1 MAVVKMINNKSQ
13 SIQGLLCVIAYA
25 CKDAKTNHD
34 GQQLISGINC
44 VPSLA
49 FDEFMTTKR
58 LYKQDDG
65 RMFYHMV
72 QSFSPEE
79 NITPEVAH
87 EIACKLADAI
97 PGFEIVVATH
107 CDADHVH
114 SHFVINSVSY
124 ETGKKYHSDPQSIQA
139 LWDASDKLCLQ
150 YGLSVITARKKKEH
164 KMNDREYRAYDR
176 GNSWKMA
183 LEIAI
188 DDCMTMAR
196 NKNHFIRLMD
206 FRGYEV
212 TWSDTRKNIT
222 YTTPQGYKCRDRK
235 LNGRKYLKEEME
247 FEFELRKEICRRYA
261 GGTERNLGAGG
272 SGAENRSRHGTQ
284 LEGTDCVADADGR
297 NGSANPRAAGSS
309 ATVGNSQGVGCNHGG
324 CLEQACGAGDP
335 GRTAGHS
342 QSAEPDAYRTAEAN
356 NRSNESVSPGDSNCC
371 RGGSAEDCAH
381 DDFDRS
387 TLWEIERE
395 VFERNLRAAIA
406 NEKVDAKVSS
416 DQPHPQRTATH
427 PAVDAAYLIGHL
439 GNIIDED
446 DEHDDYYT
454 RQARH
459 GPTLS
464 M

>member
-1 MAVVKMINNKSQ
+1 MAIVKMINSPR
-13 SIQGLLCVIAYA
+13 SHTITGLHGTLSYC
-25 CKDAKTNHD
+25 CREAKTNHE
-34 GQQLISGINC
+34 GQRLITGVNC
-44 VPSLA
+44 VPQFALQ
-49 FDEFMTTKR
+49 EFMNTKR
-58 LYKQDDG
+58 LHKQTDG

-72 QSFSPEE
+72 QSFPKDE
-79 NITPEVAH
+79 NITPETAH
-87 EIACKLADAI
+87 EIALKLAETI

-150 YGLSVITARKKKEH
+150 YGLSVITERKKKEH
-164 KMNDREYRAYDR
+164 KMSDREYCAYDR

-188 DDCMTMAR
+188 DDCMTMAQ
-196 NKNHFIRLMD
+196 NKNHFIRLME

-212 TWSDTRKNIT
+212 TWTDTRKNIT

-272 SGAENRSRHGTQ
+272 SSTEDRSRHGTQ
-284 LEGTDCVADADGR
+284 LEGADLVADADGR

-309 ATVGNSQGVGCNHGG
+309 ATVGNSQGVGCKHGG
-324 CLEQACGAGDP
+324 CLEQAGGAGDP
-335 GRTAGHS
+335 GRTAGYS
-342 QSAEPDAYRTAEAN
+342 QSADPDADRTAEAN

-387 TLWEIERE
+387 TLWATERE
-395 VFERNLRAAIA
+395 VFESNLRREAEPAQ
-406 NEKVDAKVSS
+406 VDAPVSAH
-416 DQPHPQRTATH
+416 QPHSQRTAGH
-427 PAVDAAYLIGHL
+427 SVIDAAYLTANLLRIF
-439 GNIIDED
+439 DDDD
-446 DEHDDYYT
+446 DEIEDCTTRYY
-454 RQARH
+454 

>member
-13 SIQGLLCVIAYA
+13 SIQGLLCLIAYA

-34 GQQLISGINC
+34 GQQLITGINC

-58 LYKQDDG
+58 LYNQDGG

-114 SHFVINSVSY
+114 SHFVINSVGF

-150 YGLSVITARKKKEH
+150 YGMSVITQRKKKEH

-196 NKNHFIRLMD
+196 NKNHLIRLME

-212 TWSDTRKNIT
+212 TWTDTRKNIT
-222 YTTPQGYKCRDRK
+222 YTTPQGYKCRDGK

-261 GGTERNLGAGG
+261 GGTERNIGAGG
-272 SGAENRSRHGTQ
+272 SGAENRSSNGTQ
-284 LEGTDCVADADGR
+284 LESADLIT
-297 NGSANPRAAGSS
+297 RAAG
-309 ATVGNSQGVGCNHGG
+309 ANTGANSGV
-324 CLEQACGAGDP
+324 A
-335 GRTAGHS
+335 
-342 QSAEPDAYRTAEAN
+342 QSAGNGNKNYFSDAGADRCPAGMSERYGGVNTAVPEEGCEG
-356 NRSNESVSPGDSNCC
+356 S
-371 RGGSAEDCAH
+371 RGGGETDADSYES
-381 DDFDRS
+381 DRG
-387 TLWEIERE
+387 TLWESERE
-395 VFERNLRAAIA
+395 VFERNLRAAREDA
-406 NEKVDAKVSS
+406 QVDVAVSA
-416 DQPHPQRTATH
+416 DQPDSQRASSH
-427 PAVDAAYLIGHL
+427 SAVDAAYLTANL
-439 GNIIDED
+439 LNIFDDD
-446 DEHDDYYT
+446 DEVEDCTTRYY
-454 RQARH
+454 

>member
-25 CKDAKTNHD
+25 CKDAKTNHE
-34 GQQLISGINC
+34 GQRLITGINC

-58 LYKQDDG
+58 LYNQDGG

-114 SHFVINSVSY
+114 SHFVINSVNY
-124 ETGKKYHSDPQSIQA
+124 ETGMKYHSDQQSIHA
-139 LWDASDKLCLQ
+139 LWDASDQLCLQ
-150 YGLSVITARKKKEH
+150 YGLSVIKRKQNDEH
-164 KMNDREYRAYDR
+164 RMNDREYRAYMR

-188 DDCMTMAR
+188 DDCMTLAYNR
-196 NKNHFIRLMD
+196 EHFMQLMEW
-206 FRGYEV
+206 RGYEV

-247 FEFELRKEICRRYA
+247 YEFELRAAICRRYA
-261 GGTERNLGAGG
+261 GATEKESRPGNSSATD
-272 SGAENRSRHGTQ
+272 RRRHGTQ
-284 LEGTDCVADADGR
+284 LAGADRSDENSDRNRSTDFGTAGATGNDRGIDFLDGQTDR
-297 NGSANPRAAGSS
+297 GAG
-309 ATVGNSQGVGCNHGG
+309 GVPGG
-324 CLEQACGAGDP
+324 CHPSDAGLSE
-335 GRTAGHS
+335 AG
-342 QSAEPDAYRTAEAN
+342 
-356 NRSNESVSPGDSNCC
+356 
-371 RGGSAEDCAH
+371 
-381 DDFDRS
+381 FDRS
-387 TLWEIERE
+387 EGCAEADAGRNEGDRNALWRSERE
-395 VFERNLRAAIA
+395 IFESNLRRAAEHA
-406 NEKVDAKVSS
+406 QVDAPVFTH
-416 DQPHPQRTATH
+416 QPHSKCAASH
-427 PAVDAAYLIGHL
+427 IVIDAAYLTANLL
-439 GNIIDED
+439 GMFEND
-446 DEHDDYYT
+446 DEKIEDCTTRYY
-454 RQARH
+454 
-459 GPTLS
+459 GPTLR

>member
-1 MAVVKMINNKSQ
+1 MAVLKMINNKSQ
-13 SIQGLLCVIAYA
+13 SIQGLLCVMAYA
-25 CKDAKTNHD
+25 CKDAKTNHE

-44 VPSLA
+44 VPHLA

-58 LYKQDDG
+58 LHNQDGG

-114 SHFVINSVSY
+114 SHFVINSVSF

-150 YGLSVITARKKKEH
+150 YGFSVITHHKKKEH

-196 NKNHFIRLMD
+196 NKNHFIRLME

-247 FEFELRKEICRRYA
+247 FEFELRKEICCRYA
-261 GGTERNLGAGG
+261 GGAERNIGAG
-272 SGAENRSRHGTQ
+272 SSCAENCSGNGTQ
-284 LEGTDCVADADGR
+284 LESDDLIAGAAGANTGADPGIAGTAGNGNKNHFSDAGTDRCPAGMSERHGGINAAVSEKSCEGSGRSGEVDAD
-297 NGSANPRAAGSS
+297 S
-309 ATVGNSQGVGCNHGG
+309 
-324 CLEQACGAGDP
+324 
-335 GRTAGHS
+335 
-342 QSAEPDAYRTAEAN
+342 Y
-356 NRSNESVSPGDSNCC
+356 ESD
-371 RGGSAEDCAH
+371 RG
-381 DDFDRS
+381 
-387 TLWEIERE
+387 TLWASERE
-395 VFERNLRAAIA
+395 VFESNLRAAIA
-406 NEKVDAKVSS
+406 NEKVDAPVPAY
-416 DQPHPQRTATH
+416 QPGSQFDPVDFAID
-427 PAVDAAYLIGHL
+427 AVYLIAHISDTLDG
-439 GNIIDED
+439 D
-446 DEHDDYYT
+446 DEANDYY
-454 RQARH
+454 ARKKRAEERGMTMH
-459 GPTLS
+459 

>member
-34 GQQLISGINC
+34 GQQLISGVNC

-58 LYKQDDG
+58 LYKQDGG

-114 SHFVINSVSY
+114 SHFVINSVSF
-124 ETGKKYHSDPQSIQA
+124 ETGKKYHSDPQSIQT

-150 YGLSVITARKKKEH
+150 YGLSVITEHKKKEH
-164 KMNDREYRAYDR
+164 TMNDREYRAYDR
-176 GNSWKMA
+176 GDSWKMA

-196 NKNHFIRLMD
+196 NKNHFIRLME

-212 TWSDTRKNIT
+212 TWTDTRKNIT

-261 GGTERNLGAGG
+261 GGTERNIGAGS
-272 SGAENRSRHGTQ
+272 SGAENCSGNGTQ
-284 LEGTDCVADADGR
+284 LAGTDCFAEVAGGNIGADLGADDATGNR
-297 NGSANPRAAGSS
+297 HRCAGD
-309 ATVGNSQGVGCNHGG
+309 ATES
-324 CLEQACGAGDP
+324 LLYAGDP
-335 GRTAGHS
+335 VYRLECDPARVRQSDFRNGAGS
-342 QSAEPDAYRTAEAN
+342 GEDNYGSDTGCTEEN
-356 NRSNESVSPGDSNCC
+356 LECDS
-371 RGGSAEDCAH
+371 
-381 DDFDRS
+381 FDRS
-387 TLWEIERE
+387 TLWAAERE
-395 VFERNLRAAIA
+395 IFERNLRAAIA
-406 NEKVDAKVSS
+406 NEKVDAQVPA
-416 DQPHPQRTATH
+416 DQPHSQRAATH
-427 PAVDAAYLIGHL
+427 SAVDAAYLTANLL
-439 GNIIDED
+439 GIFED
-446 DEHDDYYT
+446 DDEVEDCTTRYY
-454 RQARH
+454 

>member
-13 SIQGLLCVIAYA
+13 SIQGLLCVLAYA
-25 CKDAKTNHD
+25 CKDAKTNHE

-58 LYKQDDG
+58 LYNQDGG

-124 ETGKKYHSDPQSIQA
+124 ETGKKYHSDPQSIQS

-150 YGLSVITARKKKEH
+150 YGLSVITQRKKKEH
-164 KMNDREYRAYDR
+164 KMSNREYRAYDR

-196 NKNHFIRLMD
+196 NKNHFIRLME
-206 FRGYEV
+206 FCGYEV
-212 TWSDTRKNIT
+212 TWTDTRKNIT

-247 FEFELRKEICRRYA
+247 FEFELRKEICRR
-261 GGTERNLGAGG
+261 
-272 SGAENRSRHGTQ
+272 
-284 LEGTDCVADADGR
+284 
-297 NGSANPRAAGSS
+297 
-309 ATVGNSQGVGCNHGG
+309 
-324 CLEQACGAGDP
+324 
-335 GRTAGHS
+335 
-342 QSAEPDAYRTAEAN
+342 
-356 NRSNESVSPGDSNCC
+356 
-371 RGGSAEDCAH
+371 
-381 DDFDRS
+381 
-387 TLWEIERE
+387 
-395 VFERNLRAAIA
+395 
-406 NEKVDAKVSS
+406 
-416 DQPHPQRTATH
+416 
-427 PAVDAAYLIGHL
+427 
-439 GNIIDED
+439 
-446 DEHDDYYT
+446 
-454 RQARH
+454 
-459 GPTLS
+459 
-464 M
+464 

>member
-25 CKDAKTNHD
+25 CKDAKTNHE

-58 LYKQDDG
+58 LYNQDGG

-114 SHFVINSVSY
+114 SHFVINSVSF

-139 LWDASDKLCLQ
+139 LWDASDKLCVQ
-150 YGLSVITARKKKEH
+150 YGLSVITQRKKKEH
-164 KMNDREYRAYDR
+164 KMSDREYRAYDR
-176 GNSWKMA
+176 GNSWKMV

-196 NKNHFIRLMD
+196 NKNHFIRLME

-261 GGTERNLGAGG
+261 GGAERNLGAGG
-272 SGAENRSRHGTQ
+272 SGAENRGRHGTQ
-284 LEGTDCVADADGR
+284 LAGADCFAEVAGGNIGADLGADDVAGNRHRCAGDATESVLHAGDPVCGYGSDHAR
-297 NGSANPRAAGSS
+297 VRSANHRI
-309 ATVGNSQGVGCNHGG
+309 
-324 CLEQACGAGDP
+324 GAGDE
-335 GRTAGHS
+335 GDDRYS
-342 QSAEPDAYRTAEAN
+342 SARGAE
-356 NRSNESVSPGDSNCC
+356 
-371 RGGSAEDCAH
+371 EDPA
-381 DDFDRS
+381 DNSFDRS
-387 TLWEIERE
+387 TLWAAERE

-416 DQPHPQRTATH
+416 DQSHSQRAATH
-427 PAVDAAYLIGHL
+427 PAFDAAYLTANL
-439 GNIIDED
+439 LNIFDDD
-446 DEHDDYYT
+446 DEVEDCTTRYY
-454 RQARH
+454 

>member
-1 MAVVKMINNKSQ
+1 MAIVKMINNKSQ
-13 SIQGLLCVIAYA
+13 NIQGLLCVLAYA
-25 CKDAKTNHD
+25 CKDAKTNHE

-58 LYKQDDG
+58 LYKQDGG

-114 SHFVINSVSY
+114 SHFVINSVSF

-150 YGLSVITARKKKEH
+150 YGLSVITQRKKKEH
-164 KMNDREYRAYDR
+164 TMNDREYRAYDR

-196 NKNHFIRLMD
+196 NKKHFIRLME

-212 TWSDTRKNIT
+212 TWTDTRKNIT

-261 GGTERNLGAGG
+261 GSTERNLGAGG
-272 SGAENRSRHGTQ
+272 SGAENRGCHGTQ
-284 LEGTDCVADADGR
+284 LEGADLVADADGR
-297 NGSANPRAAGSS
+297 SGSANPRADGRRNLEGYSPWGCKES
-309 ATVGNSQGVGCNHGG
+309 AMTEHIN
-324 CLEQACGAGDP
+324 
-335 GRTAGHS
+335 
-342 QSAEPDAYRTAEAN
+342 
-356 NRSNESVSPGDSNCC
+356 
-371 RGGSAEDCAH
+371 
-381 DDFDRS
+381 S
-387 TLWEIERE
+387 TLFYRYAGLCNQFQNSVVLLVDLPLVQN
-395 VFERNLRAAIA
+395 VFCFSVPVFMLA
-406 NEKVDAKVSS
+406 
-416 DQPHPQRTATH
+416 
-427 PAVDAAYLIGHL
+427 
-439 GNIIDED
+439 
-446 DEHDDYYT
+446 
-454 RQARH
+454 
-459 GPTLS
+459 
-464 M
+464 

>member
-1 MAVVKMINNKSQ
+1 MAIVKMINNKSP
-13 SIQGLLCVIAYA
+13 SIQGLLCLIAYA
-25 CKDAKTNHD
+25 CKDAKTNHE

-58 LYKQDDG
+58 LYKQDCG

-150 YGLSVITARKKKEH
+150 YGLTVITERKKKEH

-188 DDCMTMAR
+188 DDCMTMAQ
-196 NKNHFIRLMD
+196 NKNHFIRLME

-212 TWSDTRKNIT
+212 TWSNSRKNIT
-222 YTTPQGYKCRDRK
+222 YITPQGYKCRDRK

-261 GGTERNLGAGG
+261 SGAERNIGAGG
-272 SGAENRSRHGTQ
+272 SGAENRGRHGTQ
-284 LEGTDCVADADGR
+284 LAGTDRITENGDGNR
-297 NGSANPRAAGSS
+297 GTDFGAANVTGQRPGTARVTGGNLEK
-309 ATVGNSQGVGCNHGG
+309 VG
-324 CLEQACGAGDP
+324 GAGDAR
-335 GRTAGHS
+335 RTAGHS
-342 QSAEPDAYRTAEAN
+342 QSAGQDADAAAKADN
-356 NRSNESVSPGDSNCC
+356 GSNGIVSSGDSNSY
-371 RGGSAEDCAH
+371 RGGTEEDCEH
-381 DDFDRS
+381 DGFDRS
-387 TLWEIERE
+387 TLWAAERE
-395 VFERNLRAAIA
+395 VFESNLRRAAEPA
-406 NEKVDAKVSS
+406 KVDAPVSAY
-416 DQPHPQRTATH
+416 QPHSQRATDH
-427 PAVDAAYLIGHL
+427 PVIDAAYLTANLLRIFDDDDQE
-439 GNIIDED
+439 IED
-446 DEHDDYYT
+446 CTTRYY
-454 RQARH
+454 

>member
-1 MAVVKMINNKSQ
+1 MAIVKMINNKSQ
-13 SIQGLLCVIAYA
+13 SIQGLLCLIAYA

-34 GQQLISGINC
+34 GQQLITGINC

-58 LYKQDDG
+58 LYNQDGG

-114 SHFVINSVSY
+114 SHFVINSVSF
-124 ETGKKYHSDPQSIQA
+124 ETGKKYHSDPQSIQT
-139 LWDASDKLCLQ
+139 LWDTSDKLCLQ
-150 YGLSVITARKKKEH
+150 YGLSVIKERKKKEH
-164 KMNDREYRAYDR
+164 NMNDREYRAYDR

-196 NKNHFIRLMD
+196 NKNHFIRLME

-212 TWSDTRKNIT
+212 TWTDTRKNIT

-261 GGTERNLGAGG
+261 GGAERNLGAG
-272 SGAENRSRHGTQ
+272 SIGAENRGRYGTQ
-284 LEGTDCVADADGR
+284 LEGADLVT
-297 NGSANPRAAGSS
+297 RAAGANPGANSGFARS
-309 ATVGNSQGVGCNHGG
+309 AGDRNKNHFSDAGADRPSAGMSDRHGG
-324 CLEQACGAGDP
+324 VN
-335 GRTAGHS
+335 TAVS
-342 QSAEPDAYRTAEAN
+342 E
-356 NRSNESVSPGDSNCC
+356 ESCEGS
-371 RGGSAEDCAH
+371 RGGGETDADSYES
-381 DDFDRS
+381 DRG
-387 TLWEIERE
+387 TLWESERE

-416 DQPHPQRTATH
+416 DQSHSQRTASH
-427 PAVDAAYLIGHL
+427 PAVDAAYLTANLL
-439 GNIIDED
+439 GIFDDD
-446 DEHDDYYT
+446 DEVEDCTTRYY
-454 RQARH
+454 

>member
-13 SIQGLLCVIAYA
+13 SIQGLLCGIAYA
-25 CKDAKTNHD
+25 CKDAKTNHE

-114 SHFVINSVSY
+114 SHFVINSVSF

-150 YGLSVITARKKKEH
+150 YGLSVITERKKKEH

-188 DDCMTMAR
+188 DDCMIMAR
-196 NKNHFIRLMD
+196 NKNHFIRLME

-212 TWSDTRKNIT
+212 TWTDTRKNIT
-222 YTTPQGYKCRDRK
+222 YTTPHGYKCRDRK

-272 SGAENRSRHGTQ
+272 SSTEDRSRHGTQ

-297 NGSANPRAAGSS
+297 NGSANPRAAGSA
-309 ATVGNSQGVGCNHGG
+309 ATFSNAQGVGCNH
-324 CLEQACGAGDP
+324 P
-335 GRTAGHS
+335 GRTAGYS
-342 QSAEPDAYRTAEAN
+342 QSADPDADRTAEAN
-356 NRSNESVSPGDSNCC
+356 NRSNESISPADSNCC

-387 TLWEIERE
+387 TLWAVERE

-416 DQPHPQRTATH
+416 NQPDSQRAATH
-427 PAVDAAYLIGHL
+427 PAVDAAYLTANL
-439 GNIIDED
+439 LNIFDDD
-446 DEHDDYYT
+446 DEVEDCTT
-454 RQARH
+454 RYC

>member
-13 SIQGLLCVIAYA
+13 SIQGLLCVMAYA
-25 CKDAKTNHD
+25 CKDAKTNHG
-34 GQQLISGINC
+34 GQQLITGINC
-44 VPSLA
+44 VPTLA

-58 LYKQDDG
+58 LYNQDSG

-79 NITPEVAH
+79 NITSEVAH

-114 SHFVINSVSY
+114 SHFVINSVNF
-124 ETGKKYHSDPQSIQA
+124 ETGMKYHSDQQSIHA

-150 YGLSVITARKKKEH
+150 YGLSVIKERKKKEH

-176 GNSWKMA
+176 GDSWKMA

-188 DDCMTMAR
+188 DDCMTLAR
-196 NKNHFIRLMD
+196 NKNHFIRLME

-212 TWSDTRKNIT
+212 TWTDTRKNIT

-247 FEFELRKEICRRYA
+247 FEFELRKEICSRYA
-261 GGTERNLGAGG
+261 SGAERNIGAGG
-272 SGAENRSRHGTQ
+272 SGAENRGRHGTQ
-284 LEGTDCVADADGR
+284 LEGADFVA
-297 NGSANPRAAGSS
+297 RAAG
-309 ATVGNSQGVGCNHGG
+309 ANPDTDPGVAQPAGNGSKNYFTDAGADRCSTGMSERHGG
-324 CLEQACGAGDP
+324 VNAGVSEQGCEG
-335 GRTAGHS
+335 S
-342 QSAEPDAYRTAEAN
+342 
-356 NRSNESVSPGDSNCC
+356 
-371 RGGSAEDCAH
+371 GGSREADENGYES
-381 DDFDRS
+381 DRGA
-387 TLWEIERE
+387 LWASERE

-406 NEKVDAKVSS
+406 NEKVDAKVSADRS
-416 DQPHPQRTATH
+416 HSQRTAAH
-427 PAVDAAYLIGHL
+427 PARDAAYLTANLLSIF
-439 GNIIDED
+439 DDD
-446 DEHDDYYT
+446 DEVEDCTTRYY
-454 RQARH
+454 